1 MPNLPTNHT
10 KKTVDRF
17 VFTQTY
23 LLSLIYLYLA
33 KKLKLRVEAIASTDI
48 VSNPAEFIEED
59 VPTILVSYARSGNS
73 PESVGAYDLLEENV
87 KDIAQLVITCNK
99 DGELAKRAVN
109 NDDNLCALMHEES
122 NDKSF
127 AMTSSFSCMLLAALL
142 VFDIDNLEE
151 NKKYVDTVV
160 KQGNYILENRWQ
172 DVQDLVNLD
181 AKRVVYLGSGAL
193 RGLVQEMCLKNLEL
207 TSGRIVSM
215 SEGVLGFRHGPKS
228 IINDENLVIFMNS
241 INKYTN
247 LYDMDLIREIHGDAG
262 NHKLAV
268 ISYTKNEELNDLCDK
283 YII

>member
-1 MPNLPTNHT
+1 
-10 KKTVDRF
+10 
-17 VFTQTY
+17 
-23 LLSLIYLYLA
+23 
-33 KKLKLRVEAIASTDI
+33 
-48 VSNPAEFIEED
+48 
-59 VPTILVSYARSGNS
+59 
-73 PESVGAYDLLEENV
+73 
-87 KDIAQLVITCNK
+87 
-99 DGELAKRAVN
+99 
-109 NDDNLCALMHEES
+109 MHEES

-181 AKRVVYLGSGAL
+181 PKRVVYLRSGAL

>member
-1 MPNLPTNHT
+1 MILVINFNTSVDKRYEIEDIQKGKVIRARTVENTPGGKGIQVANVATILKEDCIATGFLGG
-10 KKTVDRF
+10 KTG
-17 VFTQTY
+17 
-23 LLSLIYLYLA
+23 
-33 KKLKLRVEAIASTDI
+33 
-48 VSNPAEFIEED
+48 EFIEEKLKEYGIKQD
-59 VPTILVSYARSGNS
+59 FVKIKGDSRECLAFIT
-73 PESVGAYDLLEENV
+73 EE
-87 KDIAQLVITCNK
+87 
-99 DGELAKRAVN
+99 
-109 NDDNLCALMHEES
+109 
-122 NDKSF
+122 
-127 AMTSSFSCMLLAALL
+127 
-142 VFDIDNLEE
+142 
-151 NKKYVDTVV
+151 YTVV

-181 AKRVVYLGSGAL
+181 PKRVVYLGSGAL